1 MASIRDFAKRY
12 EADCRYLNQ
21 FFSGN
26 VSPNNARPVLE
37 IFTARSSQEM
47 KQICRAY
54 SSMYRQDLIQLLSQ
68 QKTTFAVIPASDPLV
83 SKHISILSGS
93 IAIRVACLRA
103 SEPCV
108 RDADIARDALFGR
121 RIDGDV
127 LVEVVCTRPSGEVA
141 LIRQAYQARYSASLE
156 RDVSSRTSGSLNE
169 VLLAFL
175 GSSGS
180 GYHGGRVDATMAMC
194 DAKTLYEAVEI
205 SAARVD
211 QRSVLQLLRHRSGDQ
226 LRAVL
231 ASYRRLYGQE
241 LARALKRKDG
251 DTSGGG
257 GGRRGES
264 SSFPGILRA
273 ALRCA
278 QLPERHFAR
287 AVRAALE
294 RGGGAARE
302 ALVRTVVTRA
312 GVDVRRVNQAFAAK
326 TGWTLE
332 SVVRNEFGSGG
343 TGKSDDGLTG
353 DLLVELLKLA

>member
-1 MASIRDFAKRY
+1 
-12 EADCRYLNQ
+12 
-21 FFSGN
+21 
-26 VSPNNARPVLE
+26 
-37 IFTARSSQEM
+37 M

-68 QKTTFAVIPASDPLV
+68 QKTTFA
-83 SKHISILSGS
+83 
-93 IAIRVACLRA
+93 RVACLRA

-294 RGGGAARE
+294 RGEGGAGADRRDARGRRR
-302 ALVRTVVTRA
+302 APRQPGVRGQDRVDAGERRPERVRQRRHREVGRRLDRRLARGVAQVGLRTR
-312 GVDVRRVNQAFAAK
+312 D
-326 TGWTLE
+326 
-332 SVVRNEFGSGG
+332 
-343 TGKSDDGLTG
+343 
-353 DLLVELLKLA
+353 

>member
-1 MASIRDFAKRY
+1 MMASSRDFAKRY
-12 EADCRYLNQ
+12 EADCRHLNQ

-26 VSPNNARPVLE
+26 ASPSNARPVLE
-37 IFTARSSQEM
+37 IFTTRSSQEM

-54 SSMYRQDLIQLLSQ
+54 SSMYHQDLLLLLSQ
-68 QKTTFAVIPASDPLV
+68 QKTNFA
-83 SKHISILSGS
+83 
-93 IAIRVACLRA
+93 RVACLRA

-121 RIDGDV
+121 RLDGDV
-127 LVEVVCTRPSGEVA
+127 LVEVVCTRPSAEVA
-141 LIRQAYQARYSASLE
+141 SIRQAYQARYSASLE

-175 GSSGS
+175 GSSG
-180 GYHGGRVDATMAMC
+180 YHGGRVDATMAMC
-194 DAKTLYEAVEI
+194 DAKTLYEAVE
-205 SAARVD
+205 SGRGVD
-211 QRSVLQLLRHRSGDQ
+211 RRSILQLLRHRSGDQ

-241 LARALKRKDG
+241 LARALKRKADG
-251 DTSGGG
+251 VGHRSG
-257 GGRRGES
+257 E
-264 SSFPGILRA
+264 SFPGVFRA

-278 QLPERHFAR
+278 QRPERHFAR
-287 AVRAALE
+287 AVRVALE
-294 RGGGAARE
+294 RGGGGGAARE
-302 ALVRTVVTRA
+302 ALVRAVVTRA

-332 SVVRNEFGSGG
+332 SVVRNEFAAGNA
-343 TGKSDDGLTG
+343 DDGLTG

>member
-1 MASIRDFAKRY
+1 M
-12 EADCRYLNQ
+12 
-21 FFSGN
+21 
-26 VSPNNARPVLE
+26 
-37 IFTARSSQEM
+37 
-47 KQICRAY
+47 
-54 SSMYRQDLIQLLSQ
+54 
-68 QKTTFAVIPASDPLV
+68 
-83 SKHISILSGS
+83 
-93 IAIRVACLRA
+93 
-103 SEPCV
+103 
-108 RDADIARDALFGR
+108 
-121 RIDGDV
+121 
-127 LVEVVCTRPSGEVA
+127 
-141 LIRQAYQARYSASLE
+141 
-156 RDVSSRTSGSLNE
+156 
-169 VLLAFL
+169 

-278 QLPERHFAR
+278 ELPERHFAR

>member
-1 MASIRDFAKRY
+1 MASSRDFAKRY
-12 EADCRYLNQ
+12 EADCRHLNQ

-26 VSPNNARPVLE
+26 ASPNNARPVLE

-47 KQICRAY
+47 KQICRTY
-54 SSMYRQDLIQLLSQ
+54 SSMYHQDLLQLLSQ
-68 QKTTFAVIPASDPLV
+68 QKTTFA
-83 SKHISILSGS
+83 
-93 IAIRVACLRA
+93 RVACLRA

-121 RIDGDV
+121 RLDGDV
-127 LVEVVCTRPSGEVA
+127 LIEVVCTRPSGEVV
-141 LIRQAYQARYSASLE
+141 LMKQAYQARYSASLE
-156 RDVSSRTSGSLNE
+156 REVSSRTSGSLNE

-175 GSSGS
+175 SSS

-194 DAKTLYEAVEI
+194 DAKTLYEAVE
-205 SAARVD
+205 SGRRVD
-211 QRSVLQLLRHRSGDQ
+211 QRSILQLLRHRSGDQ

-241 LARALKRKDG
+241 LARALKRKHD
-251 DTSGGG
+251 GGG
-257 GGRRGES
+257 GGD
-264 SSFPGILRA
+264 SFPGMLRV

-302 ALVRTVVTRA
+302 ALARTVVTRA

-332 SVVRNEFGSGG
+332 SVVRNEFGGG
-343 TGKSDDGLTG
+343 GKADDGLTG

>member
-1 MASIRDFAKRY
+1 MV
-12 EADCRYLNQ
+12 Q
-21 FFSGN
+21 
-26 VSPNNARPVLE
+26 
-37 IFTARSSQEM
+37 
-47 KQICRAY
+47 
-54 SSMYRQDLIQLLSQ
+54 
-68 QKTTFAVIPASDPLV
+68 
-83 SKHISILSGS
+83 
-93 IAIRVACLRA
+93 RVACLRA

-108 RDADIARDALFGR
+108 RDADIARDALFGPR
-121 RIDGDV
+121 LDGDV
-127 LVEVVCTRPSGEVA
+127 LIEVVCTRPSGKVA
-141 LIRQAYQARYSASLE
+141 LISQAYQARYSASLE
-156 RDVSSRTSGSLNE
+156 RDVSARTSGSLNE

-175 GSSGS
+175 GSS

-194 DAKTLYEAVEI
+194 DAKTLYEAVE
-205 SAARVD
+205 SGRWVD
-211 QRSVLQLLRHRSGDQ
+211 QRSILQLLRHRSGDQ

-241 LARALKRKDG
+241 LARALKRKDNDG
-251 DTSGGG
+251 GGGGGG
-257 GGRRGES
+257 GGRRGE

-332 SVVRNEFGSGG
+332 SVVRNEFGCAAAAAAAGE
-343 TGKSDDGLTG
+343 KVDDGLTG
-353 DLLVELLKLA
+353 DMLVELLKLA

>member
-12 EADCRYLNQ
+12 EADCRHLNQ

-68 QKTTFAVIPASDPLV
+68 QKTTFA
-83 SKHISILSGS
+83 
-93 IAIRVACLRA
+93 RVACLRA